1 MIKKTV
7 GLLAIASLVM
17 AVSCKENAS
26 SKVGASNETA
36 NVETTNGEAQSTEA
50 ANGNV
55 AVNAGQAT
63 GEIPVMTFTEKE
75 FDFGTIKEGDKV
87 EHVFT
92 FTNTGKADLVIVD
105 AKGSCGCT
113 VPVFKKEPIKPGE
126 TSEMK
131 VTFDSNGKPG
141 AQQKSVNI
149 TANTAS
155 GNELLTIRAQVT
167 PKAGGIGVTK

>member
-17 AVSCKENAS
+17 TVSCKENAS
-26 SKVGASNETA
+26 SKVEASN
-36 NVETTNGEAQSTEA
+36 VE
-50 ANGNV
+50 V
-55 AVNAGQAT
+55 ASNRDVDA

-131 VTFDSNGKPG
+131 VTFDSTGKPG

-149 TANTAS
+149 TANTSS

-167 PKAGGIGVTK
+167 PKEGGIGVTK

>member
-7 GLLAIASLVM
+7 GLLAIASLVLT
-17 AVSCKENAS
+17 VSCKENAS
-26 SKVGASNETA
+26 SKVEAST
-36 NVETTNGEAQSTEA
+36 VEATSTDA
-50 ANGNV
+50 T
-55 AVNAGQAT
+55 AGQVAST
-63 GEIPVMTFTEKE
+63 DAGQVAGELPVMTFTEKE

-92 FTNTGKADLVIVD
+92 FTNTGKADLIITD

-113 VPVFKKEPIKPGE
+113 VPVFKKDPIKPGE

-131 VTFDSNGKPG
+131 VSFDSGGKPG

-167 PKAGGIGVTK
+167 PKAGGVGATK

>member
-7 GLLAIASLVM
+7 GLLAIASLVLT
-17 AVSCKENAS
+17 VSCKENAS
-26 SKVGASNETA
+26 SKVEASNA
-36 NVETTNGEAQSTEA
+36 EATSTEVTSTEA
-50 ANGNV
+50 TTPQV
-55 AVNAGQAT
+55 ATTDAGQAT

-92 FTNTGKADLVIVD
+92 FTNTGKADLVIAD

-131 VTFDSNGKPG
+131 VSFDSNGKPG

-149 TANTAS
+149 TANTSS

-167 PKAGGIGVTK
+167 PKAGGIGATK

>member
-17 AVSCKENAS
+17 TISCKESAS
-26 SKVGASNETA
+26 SKVAASNGETA
-36 NVETTNGEAQSTEA
+36 NVEATNAEATP
-50 ANGNV
+50 ANE

>member
-1 MIKKTV
+1 MIKKTA
-7 GLLAIASLVM
+7 GLLAIVSLVLT
-17 AVSCKENAS
+17 VSCKENAS
-26 SKVGASNETA
+26 SKVEAT
-36 NVETTNGEAQSTEA
+36 NVEQ
-50 ANGNV
+50 ANKRDL
-55 AVNAGQAT
+55 AV

-75 FDFGTIKEGDKV
+75 FDFGTINEGEKV

-131 VTFDSNGKPG
+131 VTFDSTGKPG

-149 TANTAS
+149 TANTSS
-155 GNELLTIRAQVT
+155 GNELLTIKAQVT

>member
-17 AVSCKENAS
+17 TISCKENAS
-26 SKVGASNETA
+26 SKVAATNGETA
-36 NVETTNGEAQSTEA
+36 NVETTNSEMASGTET
-50 ANGNV
+50 
-55 AVNAGQAT
+55 VNAGQAT
-63 GEIPVMTFTEKE
+63 GEVPVMTFTEKE

-131 VTFDSNGKPG
+131 VTFDSTGKPG

>member
-17 AVSCKENAS
+17 TISCKESAS
-26 SKVGASNETA
+26 SKVATSNGETA
-36 NVETTNGEAQSTEA
+36 NVEATNVEATP
-50 ANGNV
+50 ANQ
-55 AVNAGQAT
+55 ALNAGQAT